1 MQQWDLTAS
10 EFPRQLS
17 YPRGI
22 ILNILKNLYVRGK
35 GVIPESRSCVNFI
48 AVNQEEG
55 RNHGEKEQYIPG
67 RTVNHAE

>member
-1 MQQWDLTAS
+1 MQGWDLIAS

-35 GVIPESRSCVNFI
+35 GVIPENRSCVNFI
-48 AVNQEEG
+48 AINQEEG
-55 RNHGEKEQYIPG
+55 KNHGEKEQYIPG